1 MNTYKSSAQLKG
13 MSKEQ
18 LFGHYGTVIG
28 ALFLVGIISLVADSI
43 PSSLIRA
50 SSIPEL
56 IIYYLIGFLITLFL
70 GIFNSGEAFL
80 YLSPFP
86 QGMSFMVLRFI
97 LIKRYFWSS
106 LFLSSFIYA

>member
-43 PSSLIRA
+43 PSSLIRKQHPGTDHLL
-50 SSIPEL
+50 SDRLPD
-56 IIYYLIGFLITLFL
+56 
-70 GIFNSGEAFL
+70 NSVPWHF
-80 YLSPFP
+80 
-86 QGMSFMVLRFI
+86 
-97 LIKRYFWSS
+97 
-106 LFLSSFIYA
+106 